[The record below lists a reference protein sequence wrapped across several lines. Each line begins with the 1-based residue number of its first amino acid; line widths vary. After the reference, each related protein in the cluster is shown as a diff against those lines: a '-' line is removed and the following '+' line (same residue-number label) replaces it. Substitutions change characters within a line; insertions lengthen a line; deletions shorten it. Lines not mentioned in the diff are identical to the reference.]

1 MNIQWDAEKYGS
13 DFSFVQQYGGG
24 AAELVDPVP
33 GGTLLDL
40 GCGNGALTALLRDRG
55 FQVMGMEASAEQLA
69 LAQRTYPNI
78 PFVQGDAADFSL
90 PEPVDAVFSN
100 AVFHW
105 IDKARQP
112 DLLACVHRA
121 LKPGGQFVFE
131 FGGAG
136 NNRLIHGALA
146 ETFARRGLPYRN
158 PFYFPTVG
166 EYAGRLEAA
175 GFRVRLALLF
185 DRPTR
190 LAGEHGLEDWMA
202 MFLKTPLAALETEEE
217 KRDVLRETAEAL
229 RNDLCRDGVWYAD
242 YVRLRMKAI
251 RL

>member
-24 AAELVDPVP
+24 AAELVDPVA

-40 GCGNGALTALLRDRG
+40 GCGNGALTARLRDRG
-55 FQVMGMEASAEQLA
+55 FRATGLEASAEQLA
-69 LAQRTYPNI
+69 LARRSWPDI
-78 PFVQGDAADFSL
+78 PFFQGDAADFSL

-105 IDKARQP
+105 IDAARQP
-112 DLLACVHRA
+112 DLLTCVHRA

-190 LAGEHGLEDWMA
+190 LAGDRGLEDWMA

-217 KRDVLRETAEAL
+217 KRDVLRETAAAL

-242 YVRLRMKAI
+242 YVRLRMKAV

>member
-1 MNIQWDAEKYGS
+1 MNIQWDAETYS
-13 DFSFVQQYGGG
+13 RDFSFVQQYGGG
-24 AAELVDPVP
+24 VADLVDSVP

-55 FQVMGMEASAEQLA
+55 FRVMGLEASAEQLD
-69 LAQRTYPNI
+69 LARRTYPDI

-105 IDKARQP
+105 IDAGRQP

-146 ETFARRGLPYRN
+146 AAFSRRGLPYRN
-158 PFYFPTVG
+158 PFYFPTIG
-166 EYAGRLEAA
+166 EYAVLLEKA
-175 GFRVRLALLF
+175 GFRVRSAVLF

-190 LAGEHGLEDWMA
+190 LTGDHGLENWMT
-202 MFLKTPLAALETEEE
+202 MFLKTPLSVFGTEVE
-217 KRDVLRETAEAL
+217 KTAVLAETAEAL
-229 RNDLCRDGVWYAD
+229 RGDLCRDGAWYAD
-242 YVRLRMKAI
+242 YVRLRMKAERI
-251 RL
+251 

>member
-55 FQVMGMEASAEQLA
+55 FRVMGLEASPEQLA
-69 LAQRTYPNI
+69 LARRSWPDI
-78 PFVQGDAADFSL
+78 PFFQGDAADFSL

-105 IDKARQP
+105 IDAARQP

-175 GFRVRLALLF
+175 GFQVRYAVLF

-190 LAGEHGLEDWMA
+190 LTGERGLEEWMD
-202 MFLKTPLAALETEEE
+202 MFLKTPLSAFETEAE
-217 KRDVLRETAEAL
+217 RRAVLRETAEAL
-229 RNDLCRDGVWYAD
+229 REELFREGAWYAD

>member
-24 AAELVDPVP
+24 VAELVDPVA

-40 GCGNGALTALLRDRG
+40 GCGNGALTARLRGRG
-55 FQVMGMEASAEQLA
+55 FRTMGLEASPEQLA
-69 LAQRTYPNI
+69 LARRSWPDI
-78 PFVQGDAADFSL
+78 PFFQGDAADFSL

-105 IDKARQP
+105 IDAARQP
-112 DLLACVHRA
+112 DLLRCVHAA

-175 GFRVRLALLF
+175 GFQVRYAVLF

-190 LAGEHGLEDWMA
+190 LAGDRGLEDWMA

-217 KRDVLRETAEAL
+217 KRDVLRETAAAL